1 MDPALAPDTRTTAP
15 GCRPVIFLN
24 SVYTV
29 TFFAK
34 AICRSPIMNSPT
46 ANSRRPPSTNTPT
59 PAILAGVATS
69 HLLVHA

>member
-24 SVYTV
+24 SVYRV

-59 PAILAGVATS
+59 PATLAGVATS